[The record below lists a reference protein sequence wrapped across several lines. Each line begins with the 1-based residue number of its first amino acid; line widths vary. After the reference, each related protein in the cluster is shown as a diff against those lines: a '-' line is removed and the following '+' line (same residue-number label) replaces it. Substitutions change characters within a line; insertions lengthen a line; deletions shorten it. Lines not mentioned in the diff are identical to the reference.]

1 MANITKTVEI
11 NPAHTVQDVAN
22 FAEMSQHM
30 DINAIRLTLAGASVD
45 VSGMREGN
53 VRTEYLLFLLRS

>member
-45 VSGMREGN
+45 AGMSEGN